1 MKPILFSTE
10 MVRAILDGRKSMT
23 RRVIRQSVVD
33 RFVLD
38 SRGNLLGSYTEEAGD
53 AYPTIDDSPYQPGDI
68 LWVQETWKVDS
79 LLRDDPS
86 YPMAI
91 DFKAVQDGY
100 SHAEVMCKFTPGR
113 FDKFEKFYQKPGW
126 QSPYFMPREAAR
138 IFLRVTDVRAERVQ
152 EITEEDAWKEGCP
165 EEHIPDKYPRSDVWF
180 YELWQTLNAKR
191 GYGWYANPW
200 VWAISFERISKEE
213 AERSV

>member
-68 LWVQETWKVDS
+68 LWVRETWAPFGSTYLYKANGGGAGGG
-79 LLRDDPS
+79 RWRPS
-86 YPMAI
+86 I
-91 DFKAVQDGY
+91 
-100 SHAEVMCKFTPGR
+100 
-113 FDKFEKFYQKPGW
+113 
-126 QSPYFMPREAAR
+126 FMPREAAR
-138 IFLRVTDVRAERVQ
+138 IFLRVMDVRAERVQ

-200 VWAISFERISKEE
+200 VWAITFERISKEE
-213 AERSV
+213 AERSK